1 MNKVNFNIKGVIY
14 GAIVMI
20 LIIGG
25 FIVIPNMFMEQSKPV
40 DYTIL
45 QREAIPEKILDMM
58 DKYVN
63 EERSLAVKLENKIY
77 VVVTRGNDK
86 NHGIE
91 MDKIDILK
99 QDDKNIMSIFKAN
112 SYTKFNLPII
122 VTDPDEIKNI
132 DALTVG
138 FKAIKRTLFRN
149 TDKQS
154 YYVTYN
160 VKNLLQDSR
169 FKKGYNNE
177 IKIFITISEI
187 LNSEKL
193 EDAFLYDELSKLD
206 IILGELKN
214 SEISDQALSDIVNM
228 YK

>member
-91 MDKIDILK
+91 MDKIDIVK
-99 QDDKNIMSIFKAN
+99 QDDKNIMRVKVVYKDKEESYPYIVVETNLNELPDTIELNTSI
-112 SYTKFNLPII
+112 
-122 VTDPDEIKNI
+122 D
-132 DALTVG
+132 
-138 FKAIKRTLFRN
+138 
-149 TDKQS
+149 
-154 YYVTYN
+154 
-160 VKNLLQDSR
+160 
-169 FKKGYNNE
+169 
-177 IKIFITISEI
+177 
-187 LNSEKL
+187 
-193 EDAFLYDELSKLD
+193 
-206 IILGELKN
+206 
-214 SEISDQALSDIVNM
+214 
-228 YK
+228 

>member
-25 FIVIPNMFMEQSKPV
+25 FIVIPNMFMEQSTPV

-91 MDKIDILK
+91 MDKIDIVK
-99 QDDKNIMSIFKAN
+99 QDDKNIMRVKVVYKDKEESYPYIVVETNLNELPDTIELNTSI
-112 SYTKFNLPII
+112 
-122 VTDPDEIKNI
+122 DEN
-132 DALTVG
+132 
-138 FKAIKRTLFRN
+138 
-149 TDKQS
+149 
-154 YYVTYN
+154 
-160 VKNLLQDSR
+160 
-169 FKKGYNNE
+169 
-177 IKIFITISEI
+177 
-187 LNSEKL
+187 
-193 EDAFLYDELSKLD
+193 
-206 IILGELKN
+206 
-214 SEISDQALSDIVNM
+214 
-228 YK
+228 

>member
-1 MNKVNFNIKGVIY
+1 
-14 GAIVMI
+14 MI

-91 MDKIDILK
+91 MDKIDIVK
-99 QDDKNIMSIFKAN
+99 QDDKNIMRVKVVYKDKEE
-112 SYTKFNLPII
+112 SYPYIVVETNLNEL
-122 VTDPDEIKNI
+122 PDTIE
-132 DALTVG
+132 L
-138 FKAIKRTLFRN
+138 N
-149 TDKQS
+149 TS
-154 YYVTYN
+154 V
-160 VKNLLQDSR
+160 
-169 FKKGYNNE
+169 
-177 IKIFITISEI
+177 
-187 LNSEKL
+187 
-193 EDAFLYDELSKLD
+193 DE
-206 IILGELKN
+206 N
-214 SEISDQALSDIVNM
+214 
-228 YK
+228 